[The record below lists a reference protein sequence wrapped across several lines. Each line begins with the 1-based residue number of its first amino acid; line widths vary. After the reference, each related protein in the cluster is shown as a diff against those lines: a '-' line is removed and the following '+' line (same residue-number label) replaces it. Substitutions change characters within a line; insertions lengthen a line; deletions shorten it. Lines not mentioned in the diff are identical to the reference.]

1 MSLLT
6 SMCAD
11 GRHKT
16 ILCTKVNKLKIEA
29 LLDPELLPS
38 AAMQL
43 TERQE
48 TNS

>member
-6 SMCAD
+6 SMYAY

-16 ILCTKVNKLKIEA
+16 ILCTKMNKLKIEA

-43 TERQE
+43 TERLE